1 MWLGYF
7 HTHTHIYK
15 GYHIK
20 ENIYKKKKLT
30 IQLFPILSN
39 GLVALSK
46 NRPKKLKQ
54 TKCFK
59 GTMNECFTCATNLLI
74 NFVVENYLNY

>member
-1 MWLGYF
+1 MWLGSF
-7 HTHTHIYK
+7 HTHTHIK
-15 GYHIK
+15 AITSK
-20 ENIYKKKKLT
+20 KIYIKKKLT